1 MFVVL
6 TIVLQLD
13 SAAQCDFLRPSRSPV
28 LKYTFEPTLNAGN
41 LGIHIRLDFVDGRNG
56 TAELELPSDWGGQS
70 HLETGVRNLKA
81 LSADTVLLD
90 TPPSNLK
97 TLRFPTGSYLT
108 VSYDLLRDWNGAL
121 EYPKTVPRPVL
132 EREFFEFNTQN
143 CETRES
149 SSQTD
154 AVQECGTSCS
164 LRWWCETG
172 IRCRKNGRPR
182 SRRTK
187 R

>member
-1 MFVVL
+1 MTKRDAIRQRRLLLLVVL

-41 LGIHIRLDFVDGRNG
+41 LGIHIRLEFVDGRNG
-56 TAELELPSDWGGQS
+56 PAELELPSDWGRQS

-97 TLRFPTGSYLT
+97 T
-108 VSYDLLRDWNGAL
+108 
-121 EYPKTVPRPVL
+121 
-132 EREFFEFNTQN
+132 
-143 CETRES
+143 
-149 SSQTD
+149 
-154 AVQECGTSCS
+154 
-164 LRWWCETG
+164 
-172 IRCRKNGRPR
+172 
-182 SRRTK
+182 
-187 R
+187 